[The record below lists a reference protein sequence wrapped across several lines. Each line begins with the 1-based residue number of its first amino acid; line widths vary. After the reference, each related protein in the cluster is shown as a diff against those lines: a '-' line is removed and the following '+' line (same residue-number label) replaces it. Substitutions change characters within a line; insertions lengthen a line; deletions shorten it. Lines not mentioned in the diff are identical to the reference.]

1 MLGHFFKILS
11 ITLAI
16 WFASGVASMAQTA
29 EKTGSLSPESLQ
41 KIVDD
46 AAAKGLDVVIVSTSK
61 AAAASA
67 GPDATVSLQ
76 ATLGTFRAKLL
87 KIIEEIPQVIPDIA
101 ETLIDASNSIGGSG
115 LWWTIAVTIIAIFIA
130 IIVTVFYLKWLIGKL
145 QPMFD
150 SMPEERSVNMCL
162 LLVRYAGRAV
172 GIIIFAVVAFALA
185 SIVLGNSQAE
195 EITIYEWVY
204 SVAFALLITEVWRI
218 WLCPGWAE
226 RRIPDMSDEDAS
238 MLFNWL
244 RAGTMVGLFAVGL
257 LRWLAEL
264 GLDGEAL
271 TTLQIILVLGFLVFW
286 YAVLLKARTPVA
298 KLLIGNGQATNLPL
312 FARLFAQSWHHLAG
326 LYLVFACFVS
336 VYRLVMELPDAMGLM
351 AALFFTLIACL
362 TVYGIGT
369 VIIDRLLAK
378 RQVKFKEDNPDVKTV
393 AETKYYAEDDEP
405 TIIEASDTPGTPFVT
420 RDLTYVGLARQG
432 LLLVIFGFAGVF
444 LLAQWGIDLFDEES
458 ALVRVWDVVIVM
470 IGGYIVFQ
478 IAKIAIERKIEDEG
492 TGVEAAP
499 GEEGGASGATRL
511 ATLLPLIRYTV
522 LATIVIMTAMI
533 ALSGLGLDVGPLFAG
548 AGIIGMAVGFG
559 AQTLI
564 RDIFSGA
571 FFLFDDAFRKG
582 EYVDVGDVKGTVE
595 RITIRSLQ
603 LRHHMGPLN
612 TIPYGEIRMLK
623 NYSRDWVMMKLKLR
637 LTYDTDVEK
646 VRKLIK
652 KLGIELQ
659 QHPEFGEDFLQ
670 PLKSQ
675 GVYAMEDSA
684 MIIRVK
690 YMTRPGD
697 QFVIRKHV
705 YSRIRELFA
714 ENGIKFAHRQVT
726 VRLAEDEYENLT
738 EKQKT
743 QVLGAAIGDPEPA
756 TPEKG

>member
-1 MLGHFFKILS
+1 MWGHFFKILS
-11 ITLAI
+11 ISLML
-16 WFASGVASMAQTA
+16 WVASTVWSAAQTA
-29 EKTGSLSPESLQ
+29 EDPGALTTESLQ
-41 KIVDD
+41 KIIDD
-46 AAAKGLDVVIVSTSK
+46 AAAKGLDVVVVSTRK
-61 AAAASA
+61 AAVAPA
-67 GPDATVSLQ
+67 GPGAAEDFQTAVVSFRTNLL
-76 ATLGTFRAKLL
+76 TLL
-87 KIIEEIPQVIPDIA
+87 EQVPQVIPNVV
-101 ETLIDASNSIGGSG
+101 ETLIDANTAIGGNG
-115 LWWTIAVTIIAIFIA
+115 LWWTVLVVVLAMGVGIFA
-130 IIVTVFYLKWLIGKL
+130 EKLFLKWYMAKSRPIWEAL
-145 QPMFD
+145 PV
-150 SMPEERSVNMCL
+150 ERSINMCFL
-162 LLVRYAGRAV
+162 LARYFGRTV
-172 GIIIFAVVAFALA
+172 GVVIFGIVSISLA
-185 SIVLGNSQAE
+185 SIVLGDSNFE
-195 EITIYEWVY
+195 EVTIFEWV
-204 SVAFALLITEVWRI
+204 STVAMVILMVEIWRI
-218 WLCPGWAE
+218 WLAPDASM
-226 RRIPDMSDEDAS
+226 RRIPDMSDADAS
-238 MLFNWL
+238 NIFSWL
-244 RAGTMVGLFAVGL
+244 RGIFIFGLSIVGLTE
-257 LRWLAEL
+257 WLQQL
-264 GLDGEAL
+264 GLNPTSLA
-271 TTLQIILVLGFLVFW
+271 TLQIIMVVVFLTLINVVL
-286 YAVLLKARTPVA
+286 YKARDAVSKLIRGATPSSE
-298 KLLIGNGQATNLPL
+298 LSLIVRI
-312 FARLFAQSWHHLAG
+312 FAASWHHILGVYFAYAG
-326 LYLVFACFVS
+326 IVS
-336 VYRLVMELPDAMGLM
+336 VYRLIMELPNALGLM
-351 AALFFTLIACL
+351 GALFFTLIACL

-378 RQVKFKEDNPDVKTV
+378 RHIQLHQENPDVTRV
-393 AETKYYAEDDEP
+393 VTTTILSDDDEP
-405 TIIEASDTPGTPFVT
+405 TVLETTETGPDPLIT

-458 ALVRVWDVVIVM
+458 SLVRVWDVVIVL
-470 IGGYIVFQ
+470 IAGYIAFQ

-492 TGVEAAP
+492 TGAEPEP
-499 GEEGGASGATRL
+499 GAEGGGAGATRM
-511 ATLLPLIRYTV
+511 ATLLPLIRYTI
-522 LATIVIMTAMI
+522 LATIVVMTAMI

-582 EYVDVGDVKGTVE
+582 EYVDVGAVKGTVE

-612 TIPYGEIRMLK
+612 TIPYGEISMLK

-652 KLGIELQ
+652 KLGVELQ

-705 YSRIRELFA
+705 YARIRELFA
-714 ENGIKFAHRQVT
+714 ENDIKFAHRQVT
-726 VRLAEDEYENLT
+726 VRLADENYENLN

-743 QVLGAAIGDPEPA
+743 QVLGAALGDPETAP
-756 TPEKG
+756 K